1 MTQPVT
7 LRGIKVAT
15 IEVECRRCH
24 RHGLLDRK
32 KLVRL
37 HGTSLSLEQLRRRL
51 AIGCERI
58 SEEAADR
65 PCELAFPGLLKVAQS
80 AD

>member
-1 MTQPVT
+1 MTHQVT
-7 LRGIKVAT
+7 LRGIKAAT

-24 RHGLLDRK
+24 RHGLLERK

-37 HGTSLSLEQLRRRL
+37 HGAIPSLEQLRRRL
-51 AIGCERI
+51 AMGCERI